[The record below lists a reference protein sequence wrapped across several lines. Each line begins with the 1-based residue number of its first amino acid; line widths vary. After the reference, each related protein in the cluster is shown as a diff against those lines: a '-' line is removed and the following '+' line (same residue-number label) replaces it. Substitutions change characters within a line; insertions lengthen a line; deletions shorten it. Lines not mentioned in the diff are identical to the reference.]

1 MIKQRISPDRLD
13 TRPAHADAI
22 RWINQLV
29 LDLKLQA
36 LGQSPNH
43 PIDMTRL
50 DQWRTYANDLERCK
64 ERLRFY

>member
-1 MIKQRISPDRLD
+1 MKQRISPDRLD
-13 TRPAHADAI
+13 TRPAHEDAVQWVN
-22 RWINQLV
+22 RLV

-36 LGQSPNH
+36 LGQPPNA

-50 DQWRTYANDLERCK
+50 NEWLKHRNDLERCK